1 MGNIINAS
9 VVGLTNEG
17 GEFYIDAEGS
27 DQNIIYDNA
36 IINRGMDWIEFVEVQ
51 QEAGSAIGRYVFRAT
66 PNDTG
71 AVRGGEVNLVYRQM
85 SGGATNSYNIDVFQQ
100 PELSP
105 IDHYDLHLA
114 LTPQSFDAAGGNGTF
129 VCKGTTYY
137 IDGSSTTVDVA
148 ERLGVDASWL
158 IVDNDNKTFQV
169 QQNTGAARSCIVSQ
183 LWNGVSA
190 QVTITQ
196 AAAEATYS
204 TPAITMSYDNAPA
217 TGGAVSPTGRIT
229 QTKTN
234 PDGSKEYLNLQLS
247 ELENATY
254 SVEGDGATIDSA
266 TGVLTWAANTSS
278 NARTVT
284 VKVTGVL
291 NGQTGNATTTA
302 TQESG
307 EVVYTYSTPLITLS
321 YPVAQAAG
329 GTVSPTGRA
338 SQIRTGSDGSR
349 VPMSLPLSEAESVH
363 YSITGDGATID
374 AATGVVTWNENHTGK
389 ARTASVTLV
398 AVFNGKEGSTN
409 AEATQEVGEIIY
421 TYSDPLI
428 TLSYPTKDGNAGDVS
443 PAGRAVQTKTGSDGS
458 TAQLFLSFSEAE
470 SMKYEISGDGASV
483 DTNTGIVTWSENRT
497 GKVRSAVVT
506 LTAVFNGKQGTA
518 TAEAEQLIL
527 EYYDAP
533 TFAVAY
539 TDMGADG
546 GTGEVPTV
554 SATQVLHKA
563 DGTTETLSNVE
574 ISNRIFSAASPY
586 IKSIE
591 EKTGRL
597 RWLKNKSYAER
608 TVEVEFSGQC
618 NGISSTVTVIA
629 RQLAQ
634 EKIYMW
640 PLWFD
645 HIIKV
650 DAGTT
655 GAAVSYQLG
664 YVDRKGIFDVPPSY
678 SGRIITGEYGIGH
691 INASEIIRH
700 ILPSGPAWMQEWIY
714 TDDLGT
720 SERFYVCSDF
730 SYSPADPFVGALMYD
745 IPPFFMTDQLQT
757 KIWRDAR
764 FYIGAWG
771 SAAVTQYDEAG
782 NILRYHN
789 YEDTYLNYVEIHP
802 EAARMVVA
810 CGGDEQVYCCLDTP
824 SAKPAYVLNF
834 GNRFGAAQSLC
845 VWGNVV
851 PSDSDIVRTT
861 FRNGSQLWDEQGKV
875 PRQERVLNVRYSRRW
890 VLNTGFLYN
899 VPDQLMDIFV
909 SAEAELYEVG
919 TGNIIP
925 VIIESTSVDYQTYR
939 NQGNR
944 CVNFIITVKQAAP
957 QTTYR

>member
-137 IDGSSTTVDVA
+137 TDGSSTTVDVA

-169 QQNTGAARSCIVSQ
+169 QQNMGAARSCIVSQ

-234 PDGSKEYLNLQLS
+234 PDGSKEYLNLQLA

-307 EVVYTYSTPLITLS
+307 EVVYTYSTPLINLS

-349 VPMSLPLSEAESVH
+349 VPMSLPL
-363 YSITGDGATID
+363 
-374 AATGVVTWNENHTGK
+374 
-389 ARTASVTLV
+389 
-398 AVFNGKEGSTN
+398 
-409 AEATQEVGEIIY
+409 
-421 TYSDPLI
+421 
-428 TLSYPTKDGNAGDVS
+428 
-443 PAGRAVQTKTGSDGS
+443 
-458 TAQLFLSFSEAE
+458 SEAE

-506 LTAVFNGKQGTA
+506 LTAVFNGKQGIA

-533 TFAVAY
+533 TFAVSY

-597 RWLKNKSYAER
+597 RWLKNKSYAGR

-618 NGISSTVTVIA
+618 NGISSTVMVIA

-664 YVDRKGIFDVPPSY
+664 YVDRKGIFDTPPSY
-678 SGRIITGEYGIGH
+678 SGRIITGEYGIGY

-714 TDDLGT
+714 TDDLGA

-757 KIWRDAR
+757 RIWRDAR

-782 NILRYHN
+782 NILRYRN

-810 CGGDEQVYCCLDTP
+810 CGSDEQIYCCLDKP

-851 PSDSDIVRTT
+851 PSDSDIARTT

-925 VIIESTSVDYQTYR
+925 VIIESTSADYQTYR